1 MNLKRLMIM
10 AAALC
15 LAVGAVSC
23 KKDKDDD
30 SATSKSFSGTLSVQ
44 GVLPFVLKG
53 TTVTAAPAGLGKE
66 KVDIGYYWT
75 ASPLYTKRDTTR
87 RPGDPSSVTGA
98 YECKI
103 KDTLCTVTV
112 SCTAYATGYYTK
124 SASAYCTIV
133 DPAFGGSLK
142 NDGVSKDMPSITDAR
157 DGNVYYYRKIGD
169 KDWFVRNLAY
179 KESGYPF
186 RKSEVMDAIFG
197 RYYTWTAAQ
206 DACPAGWRVP
216 SEEDWKSLAVAA
228 GYKGNAVAPVYK
240 GVAGNLMVNASFNS
254 ERMWEFWPDVKI
266 TNATGFCSIPTG
278 YGILGTGTTFY
289 AGSEDAVYWTSSSYK
304 EEGSAD
310 ELAINRMINVNKPDF
325 ISNTVSKDSFLASV
339 RCVRD
344 SE

>member
-1 MNLKRLMIM
+1 
-10 AAALC
+10 
-15 LAVGAVSC
+15 
-23 KKDKDDD
+23 
-30 SATSKSFSGTLSVQ
+30 
-44 GVLPFVLKG
+44 
-53 TTVTAAPAGLGKE
+53 
-66 KVDIGYYWT
+66 
-75 ASPLYTKRDTTR
+75 
-87 RPGDPSSVTGA
+87 
-98 YECKI
+98 
-103 KDTLCTVTV
+103 
-112 SCTAYATGYYTK
+112 
-124 SASAYCTIV
+124 
-133 DPAFGGSLK
+133 
-142 NDGVSKDMPSITDAR
+142 
-157 DGNVYYYRKIGD
+157 
-169 KDWFVRNLAY
+169 
-179 KESGYPF
+179 
-186 RKSEVMDAIFG
+186 MDAIFG

-228 GYKGNAVAPVYK
+228 GYKGDAVAPVYK